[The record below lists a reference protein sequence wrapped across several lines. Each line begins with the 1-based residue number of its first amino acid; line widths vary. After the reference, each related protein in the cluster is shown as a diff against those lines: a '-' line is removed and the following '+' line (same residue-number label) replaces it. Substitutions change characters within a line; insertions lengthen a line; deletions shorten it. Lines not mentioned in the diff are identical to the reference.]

1 MELIGKEGF
10 TFTEGGVCAAKGFL
24 ANGLNCGLNSDQNK
38 NDLCLI
44 MSESECSA
52 AAVYTQNKVKG
63 APILVTKQHL
73 AKTGGKAKAVIAQLK
88 RMPIPVM
95 RMEKKKQR
103 KCVSWQQGSWA

>member
-44 MSESECSA
+44 MS
-52 AAVYTQNKVKG
+52 
-63 APILVTKQHL
+63 
-73 AKTGGKAKAVIAQLK
+73 
-88 RMPIPVM
+88 
-95 RMEKKKQR
+95 
-103 KCVSWQQGSWA
+103 

>member
-1 MELIGKEGF
+1 MIEMKKEGYKNGTDWKEGF

-52 AAVYTQNKVKG
+52 AAVYTQNKVK
-63 APILVTKQHL
+63 VHQ
-73 AKTGGKAKAVIAQLK
+73 
-88 RMPIPVM
+88 
-95 RMEKKKQR
+95 
-103 KCVSWQQGSWA
+103 SW